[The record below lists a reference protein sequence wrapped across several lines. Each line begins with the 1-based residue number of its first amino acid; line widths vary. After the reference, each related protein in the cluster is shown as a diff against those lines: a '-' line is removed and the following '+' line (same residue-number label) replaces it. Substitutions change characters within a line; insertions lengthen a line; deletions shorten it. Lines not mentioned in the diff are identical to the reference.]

1 MEVKPN
7 LCACKVHLKAVWSFK
22 SSRGGTR
29 GREIGYE
36 ARNKKDPGIGPESGN
51 GEEREI

>member
-1 MEVKPN
+1 MRE
-7 LCACKVHLKAVWSFK
+7 
-22 SSRGGTR
+22 
-29 GREIGYE
+29 REIAYE